1 MFRQPLHN
9 RRRREVDRHVAHDEA
24 GHADA
29 RGGSSQRD
37 RAIVAR
43 LDQRITVRVHIQH
56 STPQRVQHDFEAG
69 RSGRGERHDREP
81 GACKPLGEPG
91 FERAAQDRHRTL
103 PPAARELDG
112 HGRPRGPGRRDR
124 SFAGGGKGQRVAE
137 VMGAGINGAGN
148 YFGRSIGRHGWM
160 AARAGGRLGLG
171 VAAAVTRWPSLL
183 ALTQWLRPLGTLFLN
198 LLSMVVI
205 PLVATALFAGVA
217 GLGDLRRVG
226 RLGIRTLAF
235 FWGTTLAAILI
246 GLGVAAL
253 LLPFTHITPDQQA
266 ALRQAAAADSGA
278 VRHAAE
284 QITTGARFIVEL
296 IPSNPV
302 RAAVDGNL
310 LPLIV
315 FVTIFG
321 VAAAA
326 LPDEKRH
333 TLTDLADVATHALI
347 RIVRWVLLL
356 APLGIFAIVAGA
368 VAQFGVQLVEIMAVF
383 IVTVIVG
390 LAVLIAAVYLPAVA
404 LVARIHPS
412 PYLRAIRA
420 SLVMAFSTTSS
431 LATLPVMLEAAESD
445 LRISRTVASFV
456 LPLGA
461 SIGRTGSALFQTV
474 AVLFMARL
482 YGVPLGLGGTVQ
494 AGVAV
499 FLASLTVASVPS
511 ASIVSLVPAFTAT
524 GLPLTGLQLL
534 LGLDRIPDMFRTMTN
549 VFGTLSA
556 ATVVDAVEEEAP

>member
-1 MFRQPLHN
+1 
-9 RRRREVDRHVAHDEA
+9 
-24 GHADA
+24 
-29 RGGSSQRD
+29 
-37 RAIVAR
+37 
-43 LDQRITVRVHIQH
+43 
-56 STPQRVQHDFEAG
+56 
-69 RSGRGERHDREP
+69 
-81 GACKPLGEPG
+81 
-91 FERAAQDRHRTL
+91 
-103 PPAARELDG
+103 
-112 HGRPRGPGRRDR
+112 
-124 SFAGGGKGQRVAE
+124 
-137 VMGAGINGAGN
+137 
-148 YFGRSIGRHGWM
+148 
-160 AARAGGRLGLG
+160 
-171 VAAAVTRWPSLL
+171 
-183 ALTQWLRPLGTLFLN
+183 
-198 LLSMVVI
+198 
-205 PLVATALFAGVA
+205 
-217 GLGDLRRVG
+217 
-226 RLGIRTLAF
+226 
-235 FWGTTLAAILI
+235 
-246 GLGVAAL
+246 
-253 LLPFTHITPDQQA
+253 
-266 ALRQAAAADSGA
+266 
-278 VRHAAE
+278 
-284 QITTGARFIVEL
+284 

-390 LAVLIAAVYLPAVA
+390 LAVLISAVYLPVVA

-461 SIGRTGSALFQTV
+461 SIGRTGSAMF
-474 AVLFMARL
+474 
-482 YGVPLGLGGTVQ
+482 Q

-534 LGLDRIPDMFRTMTN
+534 LGLDRIP
-549 VFGTLSA
+549 
-556 ATVVDAVEEEAP
+556 

>member
-1 MFRQPLHN
+1 MFRQPLYD
-9 RRRREVDRHVAHDEA
+9 RRRRELDRHVAHDEPGDA
-24 GHADA
+24 EA
-29 RGGSSQRD
+29 RGGSSQGD
-37 RAIVAR
+37 RAVAAR
-43 LDQRITVRVHIQH
+43 PDQRITVRIHFPH
-56 STPQRVQHDFEAG
+56 PTPQRVRHHCEAW
-69 RSGRGERHDREP
+69 RARRVERHAREP
-81 GACKPLGEPG
+81 GP
-91 FERAAQDRHRTL
+91 RAR
-103 PPAARELDG
+103 PAESG
-112 HGRPRGPGRRDR
+112 
-124 SFAGGGKGQRVAE
+124 
-137 VMGAGINGAGN
+137 
-148 YFGRSIGRHGWM
+148 
-160 AARAGGRLGLG
+160 
-171 VAAAVTRWPSLL
+171 
-183 ALTQWLRPLGTLFLN
+183 
-198 LLSMVVI
+198 
-205 PLVATALFAGVA
+205 
-217 GLGDLRRVG
+217 VG

-235 FWGTTLAAILI
+235 FWGTTLAAIRI
-246 GLGVAAL
+246 GFVVAAL
-253 LLPFTHITPDQQA
+253 LLPLAPITPDQQA

-284 QITTGARFIVEL
+284 QLTTGARFIVEL

-333 TLTDLADVATHALI
+333 ALTDLADVATQALI

-390 LAVLIAAVYLPAVA
+390 LAVLIAAVYLPVVA
-404 LVARIHPS
+404 LVARIDPS
-412 PYLRAIRA
+412 TYLRAIRA

-461 SIGRTGSALFQTV
+461 SIGRTGSALFQAV

-482 YGVPLGLGGTVQ
+482 YGVPLGLGGTFQ
-494 AGVAV
+494 AGAAV

-524 GLPLTGLQLL
+524 GLPLTALPPL

-549 VFGTLSA
+549 VFGTLTA
-556 ATVVDAVEEEAP
+556 ATVVAAVEEEAPE

>member
-1 MFRQPLHN
+1 MAP
-9 RRRREVDRHVAHDEA
+9 VI
-24 GHADA
+24 
-29 RGGSSQRD
+29 
-37 RAIVAR
+37 IVPGNN
-43 LDQRITVRVHIQH
+43 TV
-56 STPQRVQHDFEAG
+56 
-69 RSGRGERHDREP
+69 
-81 GACKPLGEPG
+81 
-91 FERAAQDRHRTL
+91 
-103 PPAARELDG
+103 
-112 HGRPRGPGRRDR
+112 
-124 SFAGGGKGQRVAE
+124 
-137 VMGAGINGAGN
+137 
-148 YFGRSIGRHGWM
+148 RSIGSHVWM
-160 AARAGGRLGLG
+160 ALGLAAGLGLG
-171 VAAAVTRWPSLL
+171 VAAAMTRWPSLL

-246 GLGVAAL
+246 GLVVAAL
-253 LLPFTHITPDQQA
+253 LLPLAPITPDQQA

-278 VRHAAE
+278 VRQAAE

-315 FVTIFG
+315 FITIFG

-333 TLTDLADVATHALI
+333 ALTDLADVATQALI

-356 APLGIFAIVAGA
+356 APIGIFAIVASA
-368 VAQFGVQLVEIMAVF
+368 LSQFDVQLIVDVIRAVAVF
-383 IVTVIVG
+383 IVAVIVG
-390 LAVLIAAVYLPAVA
+390 LAALIALVLLPVVA
-404 LVARIHPS
+404 LVARLGPGR
-412 PYLRAIRA
+412 YLRAIRA
-420 SLVMAFSTTSS
+420 SLLMAFSTTSS

-461 SIGRTGSALFQTV
+461 SVGRVGSALFQAV
-474 AVLFMARL
+474 AVTFVARL
-482 YGVPLGLGGTVQ
+482 YGVPLGFAGTFQ
-494 AGVAV
+494 AGAAV
-499 FLASLTVASVPS
+499 FLASLTVAR
-511 ASIVSLVPAFTAT
+511 
-524 GLPLTGLQLL
+524 
-534 LGLDRIPDMFRTMTN
+534 DR
-549 VFGTLSA
+549 
-556 ATVVDAVEEEAP
+556 